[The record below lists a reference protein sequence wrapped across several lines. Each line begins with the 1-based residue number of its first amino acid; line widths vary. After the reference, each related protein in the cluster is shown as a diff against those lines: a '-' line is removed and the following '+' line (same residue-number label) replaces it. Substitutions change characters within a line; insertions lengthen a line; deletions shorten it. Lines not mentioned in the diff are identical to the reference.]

1 MEIKE
6 FIENFASNF
15 EETDI
20 NSFTPETQFRN
31 LDEWT
36 SLLALST
43 MAMVSEEY
51 DVELSAEEMRQA
63 KTIEE
68 LFNAVK
74 LHL

>member
-20 NSFTPETQFRN
+20 TSFTPETQFRN